1 MSNKINENIDE
12 KANWRQIL
20 NERAYKKNIVEH
32 SETGKTPYGIL
43 SKNESHN
50 AEPTE
55 EKPGNESSPN
65 PNKRKQGKNRTQRK
79 KLKTDIN
86 ESQLIYNTKMKEG
99 RR

>member
-1 MSNKINENIDE
+1 MSNIINENIEE

-20 NERAYKKNIVEH
+20 NKGAYKKNIVEH

-43 SKNESHN
+43 SRNEPHN

-55 EKPGNESSPN
+55 EKLGNESSQN
-65 PNKRKQGKNRTQRK
+65 PNKRKQGKNHTQRK

-86 ESQLIYNTKMKEG
+86 ETQLIYNTK
-99 RR
+99 